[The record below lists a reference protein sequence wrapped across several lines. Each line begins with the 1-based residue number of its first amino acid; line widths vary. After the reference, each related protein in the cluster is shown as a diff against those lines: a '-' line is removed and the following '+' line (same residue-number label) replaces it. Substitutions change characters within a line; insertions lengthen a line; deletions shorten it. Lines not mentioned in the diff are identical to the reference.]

1 MVEDETAETASVQL
15 SVYYYYFKALGLTLA
30 GLGLTFYILFEVAYI
45 GDNFWLSNW
54 SNDPAASLEPAVR
67 NSYIAGYGGLG
78 GLETVFLFVAII
90 LLTVASNRASVR
102 LHERLLTNI
111 LRAPMAF
118 FDTTPTGRIVNRFSK
133 DTDEADIMLP
143 LYIKDFLLQVRE
155 E

>member
-1 MVEDETAETASVQL
+1 M
-15 SVYYYYFKALGLTLA
+15 
-30 GLGLTFYILFEVAYI
+30 
-45 GDNFWLSNW
+45 
-54 SNDPAASLEPAVR
+54 
-67 NSYIAGYGGLG
+67 
-78 GLETVFLFVAII
+78 FLFVAII